1 MPLPKNGDHTER
13 EIYHERIN
21 QTSLSVL
28 TYFDN
33 VGQRM
38 TLPEEEGEDGD
49 RGQPDRLDVPSPPSS
64 HLVKAASYGV
74 FAAVRG

>member
-1 MPLPKNGDHTER
+1 MNPTNST
-13 EIYHERIN
+13 I
-21 QTSLSVL
+21 LSHL

-33 VGQRM
+33 VRQRM

-49 RGQPDRLDVPSPPSS
+49 RGRSDRGAVSPPSS
-64 HLVKAASYGV
+64 LHLVKAASYGGV